1 MNPLNPALLDEIS
14 NNNFNKLCNKNKLQD
29 KKSNYNKTIKKRS
42 SDNQDNQDNK
52 KSYESINSNKA
63 ANMYDIMSK
72 IHSTADESISELENF
87 TTLEDNN
94 NNNSIPD
101 LENYQTNYQTN
112 YQSNYNS
119 NYLSTNSN
127 NNSDIA
133 VSNEL
138 YNNLT
143 NSGLNN
149 NDHIPYY
156 KNYNKNVYQNGSNN
170 DDLLSKLNYI
180 IHLLEEQQNE
190 RTNYIT
196 EELILY
202 TFLGIFII
210 FIIDSFARASKYV
223 R

>member
-14 NNNFNKLCNKNKLQD
+14 DNNFNKLCNKNKLQD

-94 NNNSIPD
+94 NNNNNNNSTPD

-112 YQSNYNS
+112 YQG
-119 NYLSTNSN
+119 N
-127 NNSDIA
+127 NNDIA

-143 NSGLNN
+143 NSGLNNN